1 MRVRFL
7 RGTAL
12 GGVGNDAHPGDERDL
27 PDAQARLLIAAGRA
41 VALAAEPPPLQQA
54 LDAVAQAQAAMVA
67 PTPAAASA
75 RRPRKGKDT

>member
-27 PDAQARLLIAAGRA
+27 PAPQATAFIAAGRA
-41 VALAAEPPPLQQA
+41 VAVAAEPPPLQQA
-54 LDAVAQAQAAMVA
+54 LDALAQAQAAMVA
-67 PTPAAASA
+67 PTPAAAPA